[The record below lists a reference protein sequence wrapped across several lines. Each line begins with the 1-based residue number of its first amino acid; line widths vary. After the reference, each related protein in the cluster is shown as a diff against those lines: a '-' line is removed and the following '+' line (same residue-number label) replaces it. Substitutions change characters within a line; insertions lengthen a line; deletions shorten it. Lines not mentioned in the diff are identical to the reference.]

1 MQCWLLPL
9 QVAASSA
16 QTSVSVWVVDI
27 KKLRP
32 FNGEAVQPVPSVGG
46 GLQQADP
53 PKAAT

>member
-1 MQCWLLPL
+1 MLIVHAL
-9 QVAASSA
+9 QIAASSV

-32 FNGEAVQPVPSVGG
+32 FNGEAVQPVPSEGG
-46 GLQQADP
+46 GVRLAGP